1 MRRYPDRVTL
11 SMPDRPAPT
20 DNRAALIA
28 ALSDV
33 LDEHALR
40 RLAELDPDDRGGL
53 LRRVLLTYEQSLRRL
68 AGQFEQARLDSDAQ
82 GLRQVAHT
90 LKSSSASVGALALA
104 RHCADVER
112 GLRDGAE
119 PAALQADLDALGQQS
134 RIVLAAL
141 QPLAG
146 SA

>member
-1 MRRYPDRVTL
+1 M
-11 SMPDRPAPT
+11 SDRPATT
-20 DNRAALIA
+20 DDRAALIA
-28 ALSDV
+28 ALSDA

-40 RLAELDPDDRGGL
+40 RLADLDPDGRGGL

-68 AGQFEQARLDSDAQ
+68 AAQFEQARADGDAQ

-104 RHCADVER
+104 RHCADIER

-119 PAALQADLDALGQQS
+119 PLALQADLDAMTQQS

-141 QPLAG
+141 QPLA
-146 SA
+146 ATA